1 MDLDNLNIALRWKNF
16 GELEA
21 QKVQHIF
28 LMP

>member
-1 MDLDNLNIALRWKNF
+1 MEKH
-16 GELEA
+16 GEAEA